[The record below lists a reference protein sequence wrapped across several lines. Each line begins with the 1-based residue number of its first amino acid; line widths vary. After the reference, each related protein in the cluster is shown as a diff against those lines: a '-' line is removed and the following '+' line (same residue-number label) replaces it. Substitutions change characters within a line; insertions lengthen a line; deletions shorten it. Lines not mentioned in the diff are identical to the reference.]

1 MQVTRKN
8 FQVQLWSY
16 EHIDP
21 IYSKIDC
28 VDGGGIV
35 AGVGIVVGGVVVV
48 FVCGGFVCGGVCGGD
63 VGNKKKFLG
72 IAGLT
77 STSTQFIQRLK
88 LWGDDEGIV
97 VVVGGVV
104 VGGVGV
110 GGGGV
115 VVVVGGG
122 SGVVVVVGGG
132 GGEFSGDGGW
142 YISLHQNNPL
152 LVLVE

>member
-35 AGVGIVVGGVVVV
+35 AGVGIVVGGVVVGV
-48 FVCGGFVCGGVCGGD
+48 VGGGGVVVVVGG
-63 VGNKKKFLG
+63 GGGGGGEFSGKKKFLG

-88 LWGDDEGIV
+88 LWGDDDGIV

-110 GGGGV
+110 GGG
-115 VVVVGGG
+115 
-122 SGVVVVVGGG
+122 GVVVVVGGG

-152 LVLVE
+152 LVQVE

>member
-35 AGVGIVVGGVVVV
+35 AGVGIVVGGVVV
-48 FVCGGFVCGGVCGGD
+48 
-63 VGNKKKFLG
+63 
-72 IAGLT
+72 
-77 STSTQFIQRLK
+77 
-88 LWGDDEGIV
+88 
-97 VVVGGVV
+97 GVV
-104 VGGVGV
+104 V
-110 GGGGV
+110 GGGV
-115 VVVVGGG
+115 VVVV
-122 SGVVVVVGGG
+122 VGG